1 MFFNSPLFVTIFR
14 PKAGW
19 RRGKVQGVIKT
30 AISYFF
36 MIKKHKKI
44 RLCDI
49 FARIKKK
56 KGFSHDAINCV
67 IQKALLVQDGS
78 FFI

>member
-1 MFFNSPLFVTIFR
+1 
-14 PKAGW
+14 
-19 RRGKVQGVIKT
+19 
-30 AISYFF
+30 